1 MLKPEHA
8 AKLAEQFKKEL
19 DAYYC
24 YHELKSSLDGACKTL
39 DTALEEIMYD
49 EYLHAR
55 FLRSYLQSKDL
66 YKFPMVEE
74 AEKRFLMIEEQ

>member
-1 MLKPEHA
+1 MLKPEIVT
-8 AKLAEQFKKEL
+8 KLTEQYKKEL
-19 DAYYC
+19 DAYFT
-24 YHELKSSLDGACKTL
+24 YHELKKTLEGSCKTL

-55 FLRSYLQSKDL
+55 FLRNYLQSKDL